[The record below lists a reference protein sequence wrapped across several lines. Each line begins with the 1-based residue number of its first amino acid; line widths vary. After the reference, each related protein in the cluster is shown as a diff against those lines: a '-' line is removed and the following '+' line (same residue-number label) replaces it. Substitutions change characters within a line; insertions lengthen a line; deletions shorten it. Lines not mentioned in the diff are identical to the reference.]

1 MEKKATLKDLI
12 NAPEIL
18 VLPGAHEGISAR
30 IVAALGFKALFCSD
44 FGCSAVVLGKAD
56 YGIISLTEMVDQI
69 RAVAA
74 ISGLPV
80 LGDGGCGYGN
90 PLNVFRTVQEYERAG
105 AAGMTLEDQI
115 FPKRCQHLEGKEVV
129 DIDEMVK
136 KIGAALKARSSEE
149 FIISARTDS
158 IQPLGLE
165 EAITRAN
172 AYYEAG
178 ADLVVPAAIPSK
190 EDIEKFVN
198 KVRAPVMLNYSE
210 GGKTALLNAK
220 DLQSMGVVA
229 VTYALSPIFSA
240 AKSIWEALSR
250 LKEEGSTESYLDRM
264 MPFEE
269 FTDLVGLGDL
279 KELEREF
286 VQKKG

>member
-1 MEKKATLKDLI
+1 MERRTGLKDLI

-30 IVAALGFKALFCSD
+30 IVSALGFKALFCSD
-44 FGCSAVVLGKAD
+44 FGCSAVVLGKPD
-56 YGIISLTEMVDQI
+56 YGIISMTEMVDQI

-115 FPKRCQHLEGKEVV
+115 FPKRCQHLEGKQVV
-129 DIDEMVK
+129 DIDEMVE
-136 KIGAALKARSSEE
+136 KIGAALKARNSRD
-149 FIISARTDS
+149 FVISARTDC

-172 AYYEAG
+172 AYYAAG
-178 ADLVVPAAIPSK
+178 ADLVVPAAIPSR
-190 EDIEKFVN
+190 DAIEKFVN
-198 KVRAPVMLNYSE
+198 KVRAPVMLNYAE
-210 GGKTALLNAK
+210 GGKTPPLKIK
-220 DLQSMGVVA
+220 DLESMGIA
-229 VTYALSPIFSA
+229 AITYALTSIFSA
-240 AKSIWEALSR
+240 AKSIWDALSC
-250 LKEEGSTESYLDRM
+250 LKEEGSTETCLDRM
-264 MPFEE
+264 MPFDA
-269 FTDLVGLGDL
+269 FTNLVGLGDL
-279 KELEREF
+279 EKLEKEF
-286 VQKKG
+286 VQKKV

>member
-1 MEKKATLKDLI
+1 MERRASLKDLI

-44 FGCSAVVLGKAD
+44 FGCSAVVLGKPD
-56 YGIISLTEMVDQI
+56 YGIISLTEMVEQI

-129 DIDEMVK
+129 DIDEMVE
-136 KIGAALKARSSEE
+136 KIRAALKARSSRE

-165 EAITRAN
+165 EAVTRAN

-178 ADLVVPAAIPSK
+178 ADLVVPAAIPSR
-190 EDIEKFVN
+190 DAIEKFVSR
-198 KVRAPVMLNYSE
+198 VRAPVMLNYAE
-210 GGKTALLNAK
+210 GGKTPPLKTKELE
-220 DLQSMGVVA
+220 SMGIAA
-229 VTYALSPIFSA
+229 VTYALTPIFSA
-240 AKSIWEALSR
+240 AKSIWEALSL
-250 LKEEGSTESYLDRM
+250 LKEQGSTESCLDRM
-264 MPFEE
+264 MPFEA

-279 KELEREF
+279 KALEEEF
-286 VQKKG
+286 VQKKA

>member
-1 MEKKATLKDLI
+1 MESRASLKDLI

-30 IVAALGFKALFCSD
+30 IVAALGFKALFCND
-44 FGCSAVVLGKAD
+44 FGCSAVVLGKPD
-56 YGIISLTEMVDQI
+56 YGIISLTEMVEQI

-129 DIDEMVK
+129 DIDEMVE
-136 KIGAALKARSSEE
+136 KIRAALKARSSRE

-165 EAITRAN
+165 EAVTRAN

-178 ADLVVPAAIPSK
+178 ADLVVPAAIPSR
-190 EDIEKFVN
+190 DAIEKFVSR
-198 KVRAPVMLNYSE
+198 VRAPVMLNYAE
-210 GGKTALLNAK
+210 GGKTPPLKTKELE
-220 DLQSMGVVA
+220 SMGITA
-229 VTYALSPIFSA
+229 VTYALTPIFSA
-240 AKSIWEALSR
+240 AKSIWEALSL
-250 LKEEGSTESYLDRM
+250 LKEQGSTESCLDRM
-264 MPFEE
+264 MPFEA

-279 KELEREF
+279 KALEEEF
-286 VQKKG
+286 VQKKA

>member
-1 MEKKATLKDLI
+1 MEKKADLKDLI
-12 NAPEIL
+12 NASEIL

-30 IVAALGFKALFCSD
+30 IAAALGFKALFCSD
-44 FGCSAVVLGKAD
+44 FGCSAVVLGKPD

-69 RAVAA
+69 RAVAS
-74 ISGLPV
+74 ISNLPL

-90 PLNVFRTVQEYERAG
+90 ALNVYRTVQEYERAG
-105 AAGMTLEDQI
+105 ASGITLEDQI
-115 FPKRCQHLEGKEVV
+115 FPKRCQHLEGKEVI
-129 DIDEMVK
+129 DIDEMVE
-136 KIGAALKARSSEE
+136 KIRAALKARSSSD

-158 IQPLGLE
+158 IQPLGLQ

-172 AYYEAG
+172 AFYEAG

-190 EDIEKFVN
+190 ADIEEFMN
-198 KVRAPVMLNYSE
+198 KVRAPVMINYAE
-210 GGKTALLNAK
+210 GGKTPPINAK
-220 DLQSMGVVA
+220 ELESMGIVA

-250 LKEEGSTESYLDRM
+250 LKEEGSTESYLDHM

-279 KELEREF
+279 KDLEREF
-286 VQKKG
+286 VQKEE

>member
-1 MEKKATLKDLI
+1 MGKKASLKDLI

-44 FGCSAVVLGKAD
+44 FGCSAVVLGKPD
-56 YGIISLTEMVDQI
+56 YGIISLTEMVEQI
-69 RAVAA
+69 RAVAT

-129 DIDEMVK
+129 DIEEMVE
-136 KIGAALKARSSEE
+136 KIGAALKARSSRE

-178 ADLVVPAAIPSK
+178 ADLVVPAAIPSR
-190 EDIEKFVN
+190 DAIEKFVSR
-198 KVRAPVMLNYSE
+198 VRAPVMLNYAE
-210 GGKTALLNAK
+210 GGKTPPLKAK
-220 DLQSMGVVA
+220 ELESMGITA
-229 VTYALSPIFSA
+229 VTYALTPIFSA
-240 AKSIWEALSR
+240 AKSIWEALSV
-250 LKEEGSTESYLDRM
+250 LKEQGGTESCLDRM
-264 MPFEE
+264 MPFEA

-279 KELEREF
+279 KALEEEF
-286 VQKKG
+286 VQKKA

>member
-1 MEKKATLKDLI
+1 MERRASLKDLI

-44 FGCSAVVLGKAD
+44 FGCSAVVLGKPD
-56 YGIISLTEMVDQI
+56 YGIISLTEMVEQI

-129 DIDEMVK
+129 DIDEMVE
-136 KIGAALKARSSEE
+136 KIRAALKARSSRE

-165 EAITRAN
+165 EAVTRAN

-178 ADLVVPAAIPSK
+178 ADLVVPAAIPSR
-190 EDIEKFVN
+190 DAIEKFISR
-198 KVRAPVMLNYSE
+198 VRAPVMLNYAE
-210 GGKTALLNAK
+210 GGKTPPLKTKELE
-220 DLQSMGVVA
+220 SMGIAA
-229 VTYALSPIFSA
+229 VTYALTPIFSA
-240 AKSIWEALSR
+240 AKSIWEALSL
-250 LKEEGSTESYLDRM
+250 LKEQGSTESCLDRM
-264 MPFEE
+264 MPFEA

-279 KELEREF
+279 KALEEEF
-286 VQKKG
+286 VQKKA

>member
-1 MEKKATLKDLI
+1 MEKKATLKELMD
-12 NAPEIL
+12 APEIL

-30 IVAALGFKALFCSD
+30 IAAELGFKALFCSD
-44 FGCSAVVLGKAD
+44 FGCSAVVLGKPD

-69 RAVAA
+69 RAVAT
-74 ISGLPV
+74 ISNLPL

-90 PLNVFRTVQEYERAG
+90 TLNVFRTVQEYERAG

-115 FPKRCQHLEGKEVV
+115 FPKRCQHLEGKEVI
-129 DIDEMVK
+129 DIDAMVE
-136 KIGAALKARSSEE
+136 KIKAALKARTSSD

-158 IQPLGLE
+158 IQPLGLQ

-172 AYYEAG
+172 AFYEAG

-190 EDIEKFVN
+190 TDIQEFVD
-198 KVRAPVMLNYSE
+198 KVQAPVMINYAE
-210 GGKTALLNAK
+210 GGKTPPINAK
-220 DLQSMGVVA
+220 ELESMGIVA

-240 AKSIWEALSR
+240 AKAIRDAFSL

-269 FTDLVGLGDL
+269 FTDLVGLNDL
-279 KELEREF
+279 QALEREF
-286 VQKKG
+286 IKKG